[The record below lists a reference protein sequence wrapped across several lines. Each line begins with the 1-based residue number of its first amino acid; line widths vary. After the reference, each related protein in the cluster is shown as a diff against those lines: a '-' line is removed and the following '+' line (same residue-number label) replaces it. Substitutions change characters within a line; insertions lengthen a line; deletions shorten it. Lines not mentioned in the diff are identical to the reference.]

1 MADTTIRLER
11 LFLIKMDLVNKKD
24 IGENMVKVCKNMI
37 SMLMF
42 VQFVLIGK
50 SGCDGQSRLLKIRI
64 MQQIIVS
71 LDFKPR

>member
-50 SGCDGQSRLLKIRI
+50 SGCDGQSHLLKIRI